1 MRKIITLFVAV
12 TWGILYTHAQDT
24 LNAIKVFDLDVDD
37 ARSVYSMYIDS
48 VGTTD
53 GEAIFCFQQFLS
65 TDTLKLIK
73 TDFSGNVIEV
83 TDNPYPDF
91 SVLNGDT
98 LICRNGDKVVI
109 NASSGDTIYKH
120 YAYYCLRIAASFSQ
134 AYVFIENPYRNG
146 RPSYV
151 INCLNEKRIHETFMF
166 GALCCSKSELYII
179 ERVSGGQGLLITF
192 DEKTGETIKTIHTV
206 KEPVG
211 LAVYRGKL
219 YVYSQTDNAVYR
231 LELPEKT
238 TTVSSNQP
246 SFVDIDNLFI
256 YSYSY
261 SPGFLYDRGPIGEVY
276 LSVVSD
282 EIFIKKKADVT
293 QQKIENTVLGQMPA
307 AQISWIDDDICTV
320 IADEQSIQAG
330 MGVFVEDDDMISV
343 RPAYIRKEY
352 KELME
357 LYPVKQVALY
367 GFTDE
372 IIVQQKY
379 DNNDE
384 VDALLGSL
392 GFRVESS
399 PVSSGGSVRWHQI
412 FVSKESDIIAISNS
426 LYETGFFYES
436 NPRQIITVRDT
447 HAEPLD
453 LSGIDFIYNS
463 EGAKVYIYT
472 LPGHFMI
479 TKDKQTDQTEI
490 EAIINKYLTVS
501 FYEWMGNDRCQVE
514 TDESLIDEAIAKIRN
529 EELVKSANRSYLM
542 QSDYES
548 TLLNGTDYPSIYNFN
563 QEILVSLKD
572 DISQSVKDSLLN
584 VFNLTVIKEREMYDK
599 WAALKKDDVIKVSQ
613 NLYESGCFNWVEL
626 DWITGFKIH
635 LVFGSGTTGIK
646 RPEINETANIV
657 SESYYDLIGRRLDSP
672 SGLTIV
678 VTRYKDGTIRTEKKL
693 LR

>member
-24 LNAIKVFDLDVDD
+24 LNAVKVFDLDVDD

-65 TDTLKLIK
+65 TNTLKLIK
-73 TDFSGNVIEV
+73 TDLSGNVIEV

-98 LICRNGDKVVI
+98 LICRYNNVVI

-120 YAYYCLRIAASFSQ
+120 YAYYCLRIAASSSQ
-134 AYVFIENPYRNG
+134 AYVYIENPYRNG

-166 GALCCSKSELYII
+166 GALCCSKSKLYII
-179 ERVSGGQGLLITF
+179 ERDDDGQGLLITF

-206 KEPVG
+206 KGPSGIAE
-211 LAVYRGKL
+211 YRGSL
-219 YVYSQTDNAVYR
+219 YVYSQTDKAVYR
-231 LELPEKT
+231 LELPEET
-238 TTVSSNQP
+238 TAANSNQP

-352 KELME
+352 KDLME
-357 LYPVKQVALY
+357 LYPVKQVAIY

-412 FVSKESDIIAISNS
+412 FVSKKSDIIAISNS

-463 EGAKVYIYT
+463 EGAKVYMYT

-501 FYEWMGNDRCQVE
+501 FYEWVGNDRCQVE

-563 QEILVSLKD
+563 QEIIISFKDGVSESIIDSLKNAYNISYIED
-572 DISQSVKDSLLN
+572 HTIYVSWIAPITADIFKIGNS
-584 VFNLTVIKEREMYDK
+584 
-599 WAALKKDDVIKVSQ
+599 
-613 NLYESGCFNWVEL
+613 LYESGYVKSAGPRM
-626 DWITGFKIH
+626 ITGAKIH
-635 LVFGSGTTGIK
+635 QASGSGTTGIK
-646 RPEINETANIV
+646 TPEINETANIV

>member
-24 LNAIKVFDLDVDD
+24 LKAIKVFDLDVGD

-91 SVLNGDT
+91 SILNGDT
-98 LICRNGDKVVI
+98 LICRNNKVVI

-120 YAYYCLRIAASFSQ
+120 FAYYCLRIAASFSQ
-134 AYVFIENPYRNG
+134 AYVYIENPYRNG

-179 ERVSGGQGLLITF
+179 ERDDDGQGLLITF

-352 KELME
+352 KDLME
-357 LYPVKQVALY
+357 LYPVKQVAIY

-412 FVSKESDIIAISNS
+412 FVSKKSDIIAISNS

-436 NPRQIITVRDT
+436 NPRQILTVRDT
-447 HAEPLD
+447 HAESLD
-453 LSGIDFIYNS
+453 LSIIDFIYNS
-463 EGAKVYIYT
+463 EGAKVYMYT

-501 FYEWMGNDRCQVE
+501 FYEWVGNDRCQVE

-563 QEILVSLKD
+563 QEIIISFKDGVSESIIDSLKNAYNISYIED
-572 DISQSVKDSLLN
+572 HTIYVSWIAPITADIFKIGNS
-584 VFNLTVIKEREMYDK
+584 
-599 WAALKKDDVIKVSQ
+599 
-613 NLYESGCFNWVEL
+613 LYESGYVKSAGPRM
-626 DWITGFKIH
+626 ITGAKIH
-635 LVFGSGTTGIK
+635 QASGSGTTGIK
-646 RPEINETANIV
+646 TPEINETANIV

-678 VTRYKDGTIRTEKKL
+678 VTRYKDGTIRTEKKI